1 MLLPFVQL
9 EYAGRIGLADGRY
22 VVRQPRGEPAAA
34 SPEQVLVVQTLGA
47 AHPDRGKRRRPRRT
61 QPVESPPQIPDVP
74 VTRVTVAISA
84 SFEDRAE
91 AQRWLK
97 EIAADPQRRAE
108 RLREALAVLNRGLDA
123 LREAA
128 EDPLVQGASL
138 NAALSMRIGYG
149 SGDQLADGLWTE
161 AQEMPPAPAPRHA
174 DLDAQRRAALGLA
187 GTDPDAEPDM
197 DE

>member
-1 MLLPFVQL
+1 M
-9 EYAGRIGLADGRY
+9 
-22 VVRQPRGEPAAA
+22 VREPLGEPAAA
-34 SPEQVLVVQTLGA
+34 ATPEQVLVVQTLGA

-61 QPVESPPQIPDVP
+61 KAADSPPQIPDVP
-74 VTRVTVAISA
+74 VTRVTVAA
-84 SFEDRAE
+84 GAQFEERIE

-97 EIAADPQRRAE
+97 EIAADPERRAE

-128 EDPLVQGASL
+128 DDPLVQGASL
-138 NAALSMRIGYG
+138 SAALSMRIGYG
-149 SGDQLADGLWTE
+149 SGEQLADGLWTE
-161 AQEMPPAPAPRHA
+161 AEEMPPAPAPRHA

-187 GTDPDAEPDM
+187 GTDPDAEQGL